1 MTTRRAQNEKLIL
14 YTRNWCGYCELVQRA
29 AEALGLTLEARNIW
43 ENPDWSS
50 ELATARGRLT
60 VPVLRIDSAN
70 QASEWISESRV
81 IIQFLTNYHERAPVR
96 SPDDATWLAKPR
108 SNERS

>member
-1 MTTRRAQNEKLIL
+1 MDSKHTQNEKLIL
-14 YTRNWCGYCELVQRA
+14 YTRNWCGYCELVKRA
-29 AEALGLTLEARNIW
+29 AEELGLTLEARNIW

-96 SPDDATWLAKPR
+96 SPDDATWLAKPPI
-108 SNERS
+108 